1 MPKVAVLSWEQS
13 LQSSRPARGQGVKTK
28 LGSELD
34 HIQDPMSGAEGGA
47 QARLSTSS
55 VFVLWFYVKA
65 QYKNILRT

>member
-1 MPKVAVLSWEQS
+1 MAVLSWEQS

-34 HIQDPMSGAEGGA
+34 IQDPMSGAEGGA
-47 QARLSTSS
+47 QARQSTSS
-55 VFVLWFYVKA
+55 VFVLWFYIKA